1 MLVEVSK
8 LSKQY
13 TLGPGMEDNLRAAL
27 MQGIRNAWR
36 GAGDRQKSVFWA
48 LEDISFSLDRG
59 EVLGVIGSNGA
70 GKSTLL
76 KILSRVTL
84 PSSGRALLRGRV
96 GSLLEVGTGFHPD
109 LSGRENIFFNGA
121 LLGMRQAEIRGKL
134 DEIVAFSGV
143 ERFIDLPVRKYSS
156 GMYVRLAFSVA
167 AHLET
172 EILLIDEV
180 LAVGD
185 IAFQK
190 KCIGKM
196 EDVLQE
202 GKAIVFISHNLGL
215 VRQLCSRAMVLEQGR
230 NRFLGSVDDAIQV
243 YAKACLV
250 KPEEIRFQGKLSDRV
265 QVKGIR
271 LNGRDPF
278 VQEVLVSPGDSLRF
292 ECWLELEAFERLRVD
307 LALFVE
313 GMRLCTVHDYPEGAS
328 CRAGLVKLWFDFPGG
343 WLRPGMYFVGLGG
356 QEGSKLGDWFWKSDV
371 FSFVVIEE
379 WVAGIHEVSTGCVNV
394 SIRGRREYV
403 SGVGAT
409 GE

>member
-1 MLVEVSK
+1 MLVEVNN
-8 LSKQY
+8 LSKRY
-13 TLGPGMEDNLRAAL
+13 ILGGGMEDNLRGAI
-27 MQGIRNAWR
+27 MQGLKRTWKGVGR
-36 GAGDRQKSVFWA
+36 SGKSVFTA

-84 PSSGRALLRGRV
+84 PSSGEAVLRGRV

-121 LLGMRQAEIRGKL
+121 LLGMRQSEIRAKL

-143 ERFIDLPVRKYSS
+143 EGFLDIPVRKYSS

-190 KCIGKM
+190 KCLGKM

-202 GKAIVFISHNLGL
+202 GKAILFISHHLGL
-215 VRQLCSRAMVLEQGR
+215 VRQLCSRAMVLDRGK
-230 NRFLGSVDDAIQV
+230 NRFLGDVDDAIQV
-243 YAKACLV
+243 YATACLTR
-250 KPEEIRFQGKLSDRV
+250 PEEVRFQGKLADRV
-265 QVKGIR
+265 SLYQLR
-271 LNGRDPF
+271 LNDKDPF
-278 VQEVLVSPGDSLRF
+278 VQELLVSPDEPLRL
-292 ECWLELEAFERLRVD
+292 ECRLDVPALERLRVD
-307 LALFVE
+307 LSLSFE
-313 GMRLCTVHDYPEGAS
+313 GMRLFTVHDYPEGAPCPS
-328 CRAGLVKLWFDFPGG
+328 GLMKVVFDFPAGL
-343 WLRPGMYFVGLGG
+343 LRPGLYFIGLGG
-356 QEGSKLGDWFWKSDV
+356 QEGSRLGDGFWKADV
-371 FSFVVIEE
+371 CSFVVMEA
-379 WVAGIHEVSTGCVNV
+379 WGSGIHEVSTGCINV
-394 SIRGRREYV
+394 QVQGYREFI
-403 SGVGAT
+403 
-409 GE
+409 